1 MVALM
6 ENCRNLQTK
15 LTENDSSDV
24 DAIELFEELKLLCR
38 LVKPNS
44 SPQDVLK
51 LTISQNL

>member
-1 MVALM
+1 M